1 MSDSEDVIKPTAL
14 PEVPVAREVIPWPMW
29 RSALLITSQSFLY
42 GYCFSALNTCLVT
55 GDHSGSDCYDGTESC
70 PPGTVYKDINLSTI
84 EASVATALT
93 VLGAWIGTL
102 VASKPSELKGRK
114 FTLVANTSLFVIGA
128 VLSAIGNIYALM
140 IGRFVSGLGVGIS
153 TTVAPVLLTEL
164 ASPATRGTIT
174 TMHQLLIT
182 FGILIVNVI
191 GYGFVTYVS
200 HGWQYVQSF
209 SAIPALMLFVLQ
221 AYIPESPK
229 WLLAQSV
236 GGLVNGKAVKSA
248 RTESQVSDPNPSNG
262 GNDYSAVQLEIGAPK
277 EVENVD
283 EHYKRA
289 KEIIQS
295 LRPAGYDVE
304 QELASTLADAQR
316 DATNEDEVT
325 WAEVFQN
332 RRAVIIGC
340 GLTFF
345 QAITGI
351 NSVVFYSST
360 IFQLAGFSQSIIGS
374 VMFGFIN
381 CFMTLV
387 STAIV
392 DHSGRRILLLRGSYV
407 MLGALIVLAA
417 VLLSSAPSDAQG
429 GVAVAAVLVYV
440 IGFAVGLGAVVWVI
454 LSEIMPTRLRMK
466 AVTLFL
472 SANWA
477 ANLAIS
483 LLTLTAINGLGGVHS
498 GMDDDAEGDAQKKGV
513 AILYIIF
520 AAFTVADIVFVHML
534 VPETKGKTPQDF

>member
-1 MSDSEDVIKPTAL
+1 MSTL
-14 PEVPVAREVIPWPMW
+14 PEATFPREVIPWPMW
-29 RSALLITSQSFLY
+29 RSVLLITSQSFLY

-55 GDHSGSDCYDGTESC
+55 GDHSGSDCYHGTESC

-128 VLSAIGNIYALM
+128 VLSAVGNIYALM
-140 IGRFVSGLGVGIS
+140 IGRFISGLGVGIS
-153 TTVAPVLLTEL
+153 TTVAPVLLTEI

-182 FGILIVNVI
+182 LGILIVNVI

-200 HGWQYVQSF
+200 HGWQYVQGF
-209 SAIPALMLFVLQ
+209 SAIPALALFLLQ

-236 GGLVNGKAVKSA
+236 QGAGLKNGKVVRST
-248 RTESQVSDPNPSNG
+248 RTESNSDVYNG
-262 GNDYSAVQLEIGAPK
+262 GKDYSAVKLEIGAP
-277 EVENVD
+277 EIEISD

-289 KEIIQS
+289 REIIQG

-304 QELASTLADAQR
+304 QELANTLADAQR

-374 VMFGFIN
+374 VLFGFIN
-381 CFMTLV
+381 CFITLV

-417 VLLSSAPSDAQG
+417 VLLSNVPSEAQG